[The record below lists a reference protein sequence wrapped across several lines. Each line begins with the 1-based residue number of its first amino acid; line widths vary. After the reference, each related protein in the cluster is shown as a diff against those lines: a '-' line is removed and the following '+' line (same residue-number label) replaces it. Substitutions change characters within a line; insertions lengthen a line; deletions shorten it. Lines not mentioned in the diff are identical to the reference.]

1 MEIKEIVHNPKYNVK
16 CATVTLDYDELRDL
30 SNALCDIGENE
41 SWTKRPSY
49 WKIRRNI
56 YWLFDLVKNG
66 CVDEFSVEQSYELLQ
81 KEKVANKQ

>member
-1 MEIKEIVHNPKYNVK
+1 MQIREIIHDPKYNVK

-30 SNALCDIGENE
+30 SNVLCDIEKDE

-49 WKIRRNI
+49 WKVRRNI

-66 CVDEFSVEQSYELLQ
+66 CVDDWSVERSYEFLQ
-81 KEKVANKQ
+81 NEEATTK